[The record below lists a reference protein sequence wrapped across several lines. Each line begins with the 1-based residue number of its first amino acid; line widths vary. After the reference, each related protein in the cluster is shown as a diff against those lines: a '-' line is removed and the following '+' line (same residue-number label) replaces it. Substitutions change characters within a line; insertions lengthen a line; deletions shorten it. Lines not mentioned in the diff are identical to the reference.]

1 MGDHGGKARTGFS
14 IQSRATLG
22 FAFILV
28 SFIAVASFAAF
39 SLSRTVDDFSAATES
54 STSQK
59 VMRAE
64 SEKAASRAHTALL
77 ILGLASVVGV
87 GLVIAFNRVTARTI
101 GIPMSRLREG
111 AEEFAKGNLAHR
123 VETYR
128 RDEFGEVV
136 DMFNTMAW
144 RLQGNQDNL
153 THQAFHDSLTG
164 LPNRELFADRVFQ
177 AVARQ
182 ERESRPLAVM
192 FIDLDDFKTV
202 NDSLGHAAG
211 DQLLITA
218 ASRIRSAIR
227 PADTAA
233 RLGGDEFAVLI
244 ESFHGERDVAVVAQ
258 RIIEKLRNRFTLE
271 GKEVSVHGSVGIAI
285 SYGTVT
291 ADELLR
297 NADMAMY
304 AAKNKGKGRYEI
316 FDGSMEEGVMER
328 LELKTELERALDDN
342 QFIIKYQPIVDLETG
357 RMVALEALLR
367 WNHPHRGILPPAQF
381 IPLAEDS
388 GLIIPI
394 GDWVLREA
402 LQQLR
407 MWQTEWDS
415 DLRITVNISGRQLQE
430 AGFVTRVQRILAET
444 PMSADSL
451 TLEMTESILMEDTKG
466 TVANLTALR
475 ALGVHFAID
484 DFGTGYSSLGYLRQ
498 FPIETI
504 KIDKSFTQGID
515 QGPEESALGRAIV
528 KLSQT
533 LNLRSV
539 AEGIES
545 SEQARELR
553 SLGCHLGQGF
563 HFARPLL
570 ASSVEDLL
578 RRQAIGEVVLDRE
591 GDPKAPPPPPPPPAL
606 HDLPAGATGDGFFDM
621 AVDAADDP
629 TGSDGSVVDLRS

>member
-1 MGDHGGKARTGFS
+1 
-14 IQSRATLG
+14 
-22 FAFILV
+22 
-28 SFIAVASFAAF
+28 
-39 SLSRTVDDFSAATES
+39 
-54 STSQK
+54 
-59 VMRAE
+59 MRAE
-64 SEKAASRAHTALL
+64 TENAASRAHTALL

-394 GDWVLREA
+394 GDWILREA

-545 SEQARELR
+545 SGQARELR

-606 HDLPAGATGDGFFDM
+606 HDLPAGTTGDGFFDV

-629 TGSDGSVVDLRS
+629 TGDGSVVDLRS